1 MSRPSVF
8 FDNVDELRNEYDW
21 MYEFMSRMAER
32 IRGDADVH
40 NLADYVQKLEDEN
53 ARLRSCLS
61 DDAENAKA
69 IMGENKA
76 LRELVH
82 ELWGRDA
89 GLYCSIDGTCR
100 DPLCRQNG
108 ECSLDNR
115 MRELGIEVYE

>member
-32 IRGDADVH
+32 ITNDPDVH

-69 IMGENKA
+69 IMGENAK
-76 LRELVH
+76 LRELVRIAI
-82 ELWGRDA
+82 EYCVNGYCDEEDECP
-89 GLYCSIDGTCR
+89 LYDSRHYCR
-100 DPLCRQNG
+100 LHA
-108 ECSLDNR
+108 EA
-115 MRELGIEVYE
+115 RELGVKVD

>member
-8 FDNVDELRNEYDW
+8 FDSVDELRNEYDW

-61 DDAENAKA
+61 DDAENAQA
-69 IMGENKA
+69 IMGENAK
-76 LRELVH
+76 LRELVD
-82 ELWGRDA
+82 ELYPLAEYGRI
-89 GLYCSIDGTCR
+89 SSS
-100 DPLCRQNG
+100 
-108 ECSLDNR
+108 ELDR
-115 MRELGIEVYE
+115 AHDLMRELGIEV